1 MIKIAIIQREDARD
15 VKCHSGVFYFMAK
28 ALDKHVGEIVYV
40 CPDDSLLTGA
50 IVNAGRVL
58 AHTSH
63 AISGRHISAYH
74 HRILSKRL
82 AHTFAPCLAHC
93 GCDVIF
99 APNASAEIANLSTSI
114 PIVYRTD
121 MNWSDM
127 VDYYPGGTS
136 LFEFFRAEGDSIGAA
151 AVGKASALVYPS
163 AWAARTA
170 IEHYKADAGKV
181 HTIPS
186 GTNFENAEIPSREA
200 ALGHSLGGG
209 VALLRVGVDWQR
221 KGGVIAYECLLELL
235 RGGLDAKMV
244 VCGCV
249 PPELYRH
256 PKIEIVP
263 FLGKSDPLQR
273 RRLSQLFLEANFF
286 LFPTLAEAYGIVLCE
301 ASAHGLPSLA
311 RDTGGVGAA
320 VTDGENG
327 YLLPPDATGR
337 QYANKILK
345 IVQDGSNYERLVL
358 SSRMAYEERLNWD
371 AWGRAVKPIFEQV
384 VEESRLVARNAM
396 GGVARHN
403 GKVGC

>member
-1 MIKIAIIQREDARD
+1 
-15 VKCHSGVFYFMAK
+15 
-28 ALDKHVGEIVYV
+28 
-40 CPDDSLLTGA
+40 
-50 IVNAGRVL
+50 
-58 AHTSH
+58 
-63 AISGRHISAYH
+63 
-74 HRILSKRL
+74 
-82 AHTFAPCLAHC
+82 
-93 GCDVIF
+93 
-99 APNASAEIANLSTSI
+99 
-114 PIVYRTD
+114 
-121 MNWSDM
+121 
-127 VDYYPGGTS
+127 
-136 LFEFFRAEGDSIGAA
+136 
-151 AVGKASALVYPS
+151 
-163 AWAARTA
+163 
-170 IEHYKADAGKV
+170 
-181 HTIPS
+181 
-186 GTNFENAEIPSREA
+186 
-200 ALGHSLGGG
+200 
-209 VALLRVGVDWQR
+209 
-221 KGGVIAYECLLELL
+221 
-235 RGGLDAKMV
+235 
-244 VCGCV
+244 
-249 PPELYRH
+249 
-256 PKIEIVP
+256 
-263 FLGKSDPLQR
+263 LGKSDPLQR